1 MNTDDINLAYKI
13 RHALNDTLDQLPAST
28 TDRLAAARAQA
39 LARKKADA
47 PVQPQFQLQQKPAR
61 RRSSF
66 ALSGWAAVFS
76 TPWVARAAAVAP
88 LVAMVAGLVGVY
100 QGQQEQR
107 VAELAELDAAVLS
120 DDLPLTAYTDHGFN
134 AYLVQQQ
141 QNLQQP
147 QRAQ

>member
-13 RHALNDTLDQLPAST
+13 RHALNESLDQLPAST
-28 TDRLAAARAQA
+28 AERLAAARMQA

-47 PVQPQFQLQQKPAR
+47 PLSARQHKPAQR
-61 RRSSF
+61 RPSF
-66 ALSGWAAVFS
+66 ALSGLAAVFS
-76 TPWVARAAAVAP
+76 TPWVARVATVAP

-100 QGQQEQR
+100 QSQQEQR
-107 VAELAELDAAVLS
+107 VAEVAELDAAMLS

>member
-13 RHALNDTLDQLPAST
+13 RHALNDNLDNLPAST

-47 PVQPQFQLQQKPAR
+47 PTRGKQAR
-61 RRSSF
+61 QR
-66 ALSGWAAVFS
+66 AAFDVGSLFS
-76 TPWVARAAAVAP
+76 MQWVARAAVVAP
-88 LVAMVAGLVGVY
+88 LLAMVAGMVGVY
-100 QGQQEQR
+100 QYEREQR

-134 AYLVQQQ
+134 AYLAQQQ
-141 QNLQQP
+141 QAQQQP

>member
-13 RHALNDTLDQLPAST
+13 RHALNDNLDNLPAST

-47 PVQPQFQLQQKPAR
+47 PVRAKSQQRPLFDV
-61 RRSSF
+61 SS
-66 ALSGWAAVFS
+66 LFS
-76 TPWVARAAAVAP
+76 MQWLARAAVVAP
-88 LVAMVAGLVGVY
+88 LLAMVAGMVGVY
-100 QGQQEQR
+100 QYEHEQR
-107 VAELAELDAAVLS
+107 AAELAELDAAVLS

-134 AYLVQQQ
+134 AYLAQQQ
-141 QNLQQP
+141 QAQQQP